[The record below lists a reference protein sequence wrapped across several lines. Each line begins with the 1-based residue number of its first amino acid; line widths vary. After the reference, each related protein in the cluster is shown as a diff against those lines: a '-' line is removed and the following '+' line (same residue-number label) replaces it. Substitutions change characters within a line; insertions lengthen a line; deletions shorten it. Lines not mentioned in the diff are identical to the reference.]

1 MPRKRFGQHFLI
13 DQVVIDRIH
22 ELIALKETDH
32 VLEIGPGRGE
42 LTKGLI
48 ASGANVVAVEIDTHL
63 AADLRVKYPSIA
75 VITGDAL
82 ELASKLFRRKRIV
95 GNLPYEI
102 STPFL
107 LRLFCTSEIVD
118 MHFMLQR
125 EVVDRLTAV
134 PATKDW
140 GRLSVKAQQRWEV
153 HRCLDVGPEAFWPNP
168 QVNSSFIRIAPRS
181 DPSFVKNQ
189 TVFDDVIRRAF
200 GQRRKKISNSLEQQN
215 VDWEQLGIDKSLR
228 ADQLTV
234 EQYAMIANSLNQ

>member
-13 DQVVIDRIH
+13 DQEVIDRIH
-22 ELIALKETDH
+22 VLIALKETDH

-42 LTKGLI
+42 LTRGLI
-48 ASGANVVAVEIDTHL
+48 ASGANIVAVEIDTHL
-63 AADLRVKYPSIA
+63 AANLRVKYSSVA
-75 VITGDAL
+75 VISGDAL
-82 ELASKLFRRKRIV
+82 ELAEKLFRRKRIV

-107 LRLFCTSEIVD
+107 LKLFSTPDIVD

-125 EVVDRLTAV
+125 EVVERLTAV

-140 GRLSVKAQQRWEV
+140 GRLSVKAQQRWVV
-153 HRCLDVGPEAFWPNP
+153 HRCLDVAPEAFWPSP
-168 QVNSSFIRIAPRS
+168 QVDSSFVRIAPRS

-200 GQRRKKISNSLEQQN
+200 GQRRKKISNSLVQLN
-215 VDWEQLGIDKSLR
+215 VEWEQLGIDQSLR

-234 EQYAMIANSLNQ
+234 GQYVTIANSLNQ